1 VLEAPPEGPL
11 PLVMTMMKADS
22 ARRIGDTALA
32 WLMGLRV
39 VVVTALLGSA
49 VVTEVIARPREPGE
63 PLYLLIA
70 LTYLL
75 TILYALAWPFTE
87 AYRKQLAYVQVV
99 GDLLIVTGIVYYT
112 GGIESNFSFLYF
124 ISIMAASIILFRR
137 GGLVAATAASALYG
151 ALIQG
156 LFVGIIQP
164 YPVAG
169 GPALPV
175 LPSVVVA
182 YTIFLNVFGFYTV
195 AFLTSYLSESLRLT
209 GRRLEEASDYLADLQ
224 VLNQTIIDSITSG
237 LMTADFEGRINF
249 FNEAASTILG
259 VAPSEAIGQEV
270 KSLLAESDGFLEELK
285 EKLSGK
291 RYLRMEGPFLNKRGA
306 EIYLGMSV
314 SYLLF
319 EGEKKSGFL
328 FIFQD
333 LTEIKRLEREVRLK
347 ENLATMGEM
356 AAGMA
361 HEIRNPLAS
370 ISGSVQV
377 LAEGEG
383 LTDEQ
388 KRLMTIIVRESER
401 LSGTLTEFLAYARP
415 PRFEPDQIDLRRV
428 IEETAA
434 LLEHSAEVLHEHEI
448 NLDLPDSPVMLFADP
463 NQMKQITWNLARNA
477 LQAMPEGGRLEM
489 SLARNG
495 SGGVVMAFRDEGIGI
510 SGGEVHKVF
519 EPFSGTF
526 KRGSGLGLAIVYRIV
541 KDYNGVIQVDSI
553 AKKGTEISVHFPLDR
568 RTIS

>member
-1 VLEAPPEGPL
+1 
-11 PLVMTMMKADS
+11 MTDKKADS
-22 ARRIGDTALA
+22 ARAVADTAHV
-32 WLMGLRV
+32 WLMVLRV

-49 VVTEVIARPREPGE
+49 VVAEVIARPREPGE

-75 TILYALAWPFTE
+75 TLLYALAWPFTAGRRRE
-87 AYRKQLAYVQVV
+87 LAYVQVT
-99 GDLLIVTGIVYYT
+99 GDLFTVTGIVYFT
-112 GGIESNFSFLYF
+112 GGLESTFSFLYF
-124 ISIMAASIILFRR
+124 ISIISASIILFRR
-137 GGLVAATAASALYG
+137 GGLMAASAASVLYG
-151 ALIQG
+151 SLIQG
-156 LFVGIIQP
+156 LYLGVLP
-164 YPVAG
+164 LYPAIG
-169 GPALPV
+169 GRALPV
-175 LPSVVVA
+175 MPAQVVG

-195 AFLTSYLSESLRLT
+195 AFLTSYLSESLRQT

-224 VLNQTIIDSITSG
+224 VLNQTIIASITSG

-249 FNEAASTILG
+249 FNDAASSILG
-259 VAPSEAIGQEV
+259 VAPEKAIGQEV
-270 KSLLAESDGFLEELK
+270 RALLAEGEDFLDRLK
-285 EKLSGK
+285 EKLAAK
-291 RYLRMEGPFLNKRGA
+291 RYIRMEGAYLNGRGQ
-306 EIYLGMSV
+306 ETYLGMSV

-377 LAEGEG
+377 LAEAEE
-383 LTDEQ
+383 LNRDQ
-388 KRLMTIIVRESER
+388 KRLMDIIVRESER

-415 PRFEPDQIDLRRV
+415 PRFEPDQIDLRKV
-428 IEETAA
+428 VEETAT
-434 LLEHSAEVLHEHEI
+434 LLGHSPEVLPEHEI
-448 NLDLPDSPVMLFADP
+448 ALALPETPVMLFADP

-477 LQAMPEGGRLEM
+477 LQAMPDGGRLEM
-489 SLARNG
+489 SLSRNG
-495 SGGVVMAFRDEGIGI
+495 SGEVVMTFSDQGVGM
-510 SGGEVHKVF
+510 SGGEMDRVF
-519 EPFSGTF
+519 EPFSGSF

-541 KDYNGVIQVDSI
+541 KDYNGTIQVDS
-553 AKKGTEISVHFPLDR
+553 AAAKGTVISVHFPLDR
-568 RTIS
+568 RTLP

>member
-1 VLEAPPEGPL
+1 
-11 PLVMTMMKADS
+11 MNTDR
-22 ARRIGDTALA
+22 ARTIGDNALA
-32 WLMGLRV
+32 WLMVLRL

-75 TILYALAWPFTE
+75 TLLYALAWPFTARRRRE
-87 AYRKQLAYVQVV
+87 LAYVQIV
-99 GDLLIVTGIVYYT
+99 GDLLIVTGIVFYT

-124 ISIMAASIILFRR
+124 ISIIAASIILFRR
-137 GGLVAATAASALYG
+137 GGLMAATVASLLYATLAQTLYLG
-151 ALIQG
+151 VLSADPLT
-156 LFVGIIQP
+156 
-164 YPVAG
+164 G
-169 GPALPV
+169 GPAFPV
-175 LPSVVVA
+175 MPKQVVV

-195 AFLTSYLSESLRLT
+195 ALLTSYLSENLRLT
-209 GRRLEEASDYLADLQ
+209 GRKLEEAADFLADLQ
-224 VLNQTIIDSITSG
+224 VFNQTIIDSITSG

-249 FNEAASTILG
+249 FNEAAASILAM
-259 VAPSEAIGQEV
+259 APREAIGQEV
-270 KSLLAESDGFLEELK
+270 RTLLGEKADFLDQLK
-285 EKLSGK
+285 TKLTGK
-291 RYLRMEGPFLNKRGA
+291 RYLRMEGAYLNHRGE

-333 LTEIKRLEREVRLK
+333 LTEIKHLEREVRLK

-377 LAEGEG
+377 LAEAEE
-383 LTDEQ
+383 LNDEQ
-388 KRLMTIIVRESER
+388 RRLMDIIVRESER

-415 PRFEPDQIDLRRV
+415 PRFEPDQIDLRPV
-428 IEETAA
+428 LEETAT
-434 LLEHSAEVLHEHEI
+434 LLGHSAEVLPEHEI
-448 NLDLPDSPVMLFADP
+448 ALELPEAPVMLFADP
-463 NQMKQITWNLARNA
+463 NQMKQIAWNLSRNA
-477 LQAMPEGGRLEM
+477 LQAMPNGGRLAM
-489 SLARNG
+489 SLTRNG
-495 SGGVVMAFRDEGIGI
+495 AGGVVMSFRDQGIGM
-510 SGGEVHKVF
+510 SGGEVHRVF
-519 EPFSGTF
+519 EPFSGSF

-541 KDYNGVIQVDSI
+541 KDYNGVIQVDSV
-553 AKKGTEISVHFPLDR
+553 ASKGTEISVHFPLDR
-568 RTIS
+568 RTLA

>member
-1 VLEAPPEGPL
+1 
-11 PLVMTMMKADS
+11 MKTAD
-22 ARRIGDTALA
+22 RTRQIGDNALV
-32 WLMGLRV
+32 WLMVLRV

-75 TILYALAWPFTE
+75 TLLYALAWPFTTNRRRE
-87 AYRKQLAYVQVV
+87 LAYAQIV
-99 GDLLIVTGIVYYT
+99 GDLVIVTGIVFYT

-124 ISIMAASIILFRR
+124 ISIIAASIILFRR
-137 GGLVAATAASALYG
+137 GGLMAATVASLLYATLLQALYLG
-151 ALIQG
+151 ALSADPVTGG
-156 LFVGIIQP
+156 L
-164 YPVAG
+164 
-169 GPALPV
+169 ALPL
-175 LPSVVVA
+175 LPAQVVV

-209 GRRLEEASDYLADLQ
+209 GRKLEEASDYLADLQ
-224 VLNQTIIDSITSG
+224 VFNQTIIDSITSG
-237 LMTADFEGRINF
+237 LMTTDFEGRINF
-249 FNEAASTILG
+249 FNEAAASILAM
-259 VAPSEAIGQEV
+259 APQQAIGQEV
-270 KSLLAESDGFLEELK
+270 RSLLGETEDFLDQLK
-285 EKLSGK
+285 AKLAGK
-291 RYLRMEGPFLNKRGA
+291 RYLRMEGAYLNHRGE

-377 LAEGEG
+377 LTEAEE
-383 LTDEQ
+383 LNDEQ
-388 KRLMTIIVRESER
+388 LRLMDIIVRESER
-401 LSGTLTEFLAYARP
+401 LSATLTEFLAYARP
-415 PRFEPDQIDLRRV
+415 PRFEPDQIDLRPV
-428 IEETAA
+428 LEETAT
-434 LLEHSAEVLHEHEI
+434 LLGHSSEVLPEHEI
-448 NLDLPDSPVMLFADP
+448 SLDLPEVPVMLFADR
-463 NQMKQITWNLARNA
+463 NQMKQIAWNLARNA
-477 LQAMPEGGRLEM
+477 LQAMPKGGRLDM
-489 SLARNG
+489 SLSRNG
-495 SGGVVMAFRDEGIGI
+495 AGEVVMAFRDEGVGM
-510 SGGEVHKVF
+510 SGGEVHRVF
-519 EPFSGTF
+519 EPFSGSF
-526 KRGSGLGLAIVYRIV
+526 KQGSGLGLAIVYRIV

-553 AKKGTEISVHFPLDR
+553 ASKGTKVSVHFPLDR
-568 RTIS
+568 RTLE

>member
-1 VLEAPPEGPL
+1 
-11 PLVMTMMKADS
+11 MKTADN
-22 ARRIGDTALA
+22 ARKIGDNALV
-32 WLMGLRV
+32 WLMVLRV
-39 VVVTALLGSA
+39 VVITALLGSA

-75 TILYALAWPFTE
+75 TLLYSLAWPFTAGRRRE
-87 AYRKQLAYVQVV
+87 LAYAQIV
-99 GDLLIVTGIVYYT
+99 GDLLIVTGIVFYT

-124 ISIMAASIILFRR
+124 ISIIAASIILFRP
-137 GGLVAATAASALYG
+137 GGLMAATVASLLYAILIQALYLG
-151 ALIQG
+151 ALRG
-156 LFVGIIQP
+156 

-169 GPALPV
+169 GRLLPV
-175 LPSVVVA
+175 LPPQVVV

-195 AFLTSYLSESLRLT
+195 ALLTSYLSENLRLT
-209 GRRLEEASDYLADLQ
+209 GRKLEEASDFLADLQ
-224 VLNQTIIDSITSG
+224 VFNQTIIDSITSG
-237 LMTADFEGRINF
+237 LMTTDFEGRINF
-249 FNEAASTILG
+249 FNEAASSIL
-259 VAPSEAIGQEV
+259 AISPQEAMGLEV
-270 KSLLAESDGFLEELK
+270 KSLLGEKDDFLDQLK
-285 EKLSGK
+285 SRLAGK
-291 RYLRMEGPFLNKRGA
+291 RYQRMEGAYLNRRGE

-333 LTEIKRLEREVRLK
+333 LTEIKHLEREVRLK

-377 LAEGEG
+377 LAEAEE

-388 KRLMTIIVRESER
+388 RRLMDIIVRESER

-415 PRFEPDQIDLRRV
+415 PRFEPDQIDLRPV
-428 IEETAA
+428 LEETAT
-434 LLEHSAEVLHEHEI
+434 LLGHSSEVLAEHEI
-448 NLDLPDSPVMLFADP
+448 ALDLPETPVMLFADA
-463 NQMKQITWNLARNA
+463 NQMKQIAWNLARNA
-477 LQAMPEGGRLEM
+477 LQAMPNGGRLDM
-489 SLARNG
+489 SLSRNG
-495 SGGVVMAFRDEGIGI
+495 SGGVVMTFRDQGVGM
-510 SGGEVHKVF
+510 SGGEVHRVF
-519 EPFSGTF
+519 EPFSGSF

-541 KDYNGVIQVDSI
+541 KDYNGVIRVDSV
-553 AKKGTEISVHFPLDR
+553 ASKGTEISVYFPLDR
-568 RTIS
+568 RTLE

>member
-1 VLEAPPEGPL
+1 
-11 PLVMTMMKADS
+11 MTDKKAES
-22 ARRIGDTALA
+22 ARVVADTALV
-32 WLMGLRV
+32 WLMVLRV

-49 VVTEVIARPREPGE
+49 VVAEVIARPREPGE

-75 TILYALAWPFTE
+75 TLLYALAWPFTAGRRRE
-87 AYRKQLAYVQVV
+87 LAYVQVA
-99 GDLLIVTGIVYYT
+99 GDLFIVTGIVYVT
-112 GGIESNFSFLYF
+112 GGLESTFSFLYF
-124 ISIMAASIILFRR
+124 ISIIAASIILFRR
-137 GGLVAATAASALYG
+137 GGLVAASAASVLYG
-151 ALIQG
+151 SLIQG
-156 LFVGIIQP
+156 LYLGVLP
-164 YPVAG
+164 LYPAIG
-169 GPALPV
+169 GRTLPV
-175 LPSVVVA
+175 MPAQVVG

-195 AFLTSYLSESLRLT
+195 AFLTSYLSESLRQT
-209 GRRLEEASDYLADLQ
+209 GRKLEEASDYLADLQ

-249 FNEAASTILG
+249 FNEAASSILA
-259 VAPSEAIGQEV
+259 VAPEKAIGQEV
-270 KSLLAESDGFLEELK
+270 RALLGERDDFLDRLK
-285 EKLSGK
+285 ERLAGK
-291 RYLRMEGPFLNKRGA
+291 RYIRMEGAYLNARGH

-377 LAEGEG
+377 LAEAEE
-383 LTDEQ
+383 LTREQ
-388 KRLMTIIVRESER
+388 KRLMDIIVRESER

-415 PRFEPDQIDLRRV
+415 PRFEPDQIDLRKV
-428 IEETAA
+428 VEETAT
-434 LLEHSAEVLHEHEI
+434 LLGHSPEVMPEHEI
-448 NLDLPDSPVMLFADP
+448 KLALPESPVMLFADP

-477 LQAMPEGGRLEM
+477 LQAMPDGGRLEM
-489 SLARNG
+489 ALSRNG
-495 SGGVVMAFRDEGIGI
+495 SGEVVMTFRDEGVGM
-510 SGGEVHKVF
+510 SGGEMNRVF
-519 EPFSGTF
+519 EPFSGSF
-526 KRGSGLGLAIVYRIV
+526 KMGSGLGLAIVYRIV
-541 KDYNGVIQVDSI
+541 KDYNGMIQVDS
-553 AKKGTEISVHFPLDR
+553 AAAKGTVISVHFPLDR
-568 RTIS
+568 RTLP